1 MTKLSEKLNAYA
13 EQPGI
18 LPEGTPDYVVDNLS
32 PKFELREYQG
42 EALRRFHF
50 YMEDFEGRVKP
61 TQLLYHMA
69 TGSGKT
75 LIMAANILYLYQQGY
90 RNFIF
95 FVNSTNIIEKTKEN
109 FLNSQSIKY
118 LFADNINID
127 SKQVKIK
134 EVQNFAGVNQDD
146 INILFT
152 TIQGLHI
159 HLNEPRE
166 NTVTYEDFEDKNIV
180 LISDEAHHINTLTKS
195 QSQLNEGEKEELR
208 SWEGTVN
215 RIFNFN
221 EDNILLEYTAT
232 AGLDNPDIAEKYE
245 DKILF
250 EYTLKQFRIDGF
262 SKEVKVLQADLPPVG
277 RALQAVIVSQYRRK
291 VAEKHKLLLKPVVL
305 FKANYVNPPKDP
317 DPNKVVSSEF
327 REKFEQELKTLTVNE
342 LEEIKRRT
350 EKGILKEAF
359 DYFEEN
365 NITLENLIKEL
376 QEDFGNEKCVS
387 VDSLSESEEKQILV
401 NTLEDKNN
409 EVRAVF
415 AVEKL
420 NEGWDVLN
428 LFDIVRLYDTRDARR
443 GQPGPTTVSEA
454 QLIGRGAR
462 YYPFKVKES
471 QELYKRKYDEDLNN
485 ELRVLE
491 ELYYHSAHNP
501 RYIQE
506 LRTALRETGIIPEK
520 ETKELQLRV
529 KEEFKKTDFWQMG
542 KIFLNEQIKNSR
554 NDIFNFNDA
563 EIPSSFE
570 YKVYSRKSDET
581 TAFENGNLALRE
593 TQTKKIQLKDL
604 DKNLLFKAL
613 HSLPFYRF
621 SHLKKYF
628 PHLSSMQNFISDDNY
643 LASVTVELIG
653 SAGVLYLVSREIK
666 LDMLVRVLRELAGKI
681 KSGSKEYKGTKEF
694 KPLAVQYVVKDKV
707 MKINIEASG
716 DGEHGISMGSSDTA
730 YYLNLEEKNWY
741 VYEENYGTLVEKSL
755 VKFINDMMDKLTQ
768 KFDDVYLL
776 RNQKLFQIYRFSDGK
791 PFEPDFVLFLKSK
804 NNKKS
809 IVYQLFI
816 EPKGP
821 YLVKQD
827 QWKEEFLEE
836 IREKFEIHTV
846 FENEKYELMGLPFYN
861 EGDKK
866 ENFEIEFE
874 KLISEVKK

>member
-1 MTKLSEKLNAYA
+1 MTKLSQELNTLSKY
-13 EQPGI
+13 GN
-18 LPEGTPDYVVDNLS
+18 LPEGIPDYVVDNLN
-32 PKFELREYQG
+32 PKFELREYQK

-95 FVNSTNIIEKTKEN
+95 FVNSTNIIDKTKEN
-109 FLNSQSIKY
+109 FLNPQSIKY
-118 LFADNINID
+118 LFDENITFGA
-127 SKQVKIK
+127 KKVKVK
-134 EVQNFAGVNQDD
+134 EVENFAGANQDD

-152 TIQGLHI
+152 TIQGLHL

-166 NTVTYEDFEDKNIV
+166 NTITYEDFEDKKIV

-195 QSQLNEGEKEELR
+195 KSQLNESEKEEFR

-215 RIFNFN
+215 RIFNSGEN
-221 EDNILLEYTAT
+221 NILLEYTAT
-232 AGLDNPDIAEKYE
+232 AGLDNPDVAEKYE

-250 EYTLKQFRIDGF
+250 EYALKQFRIDGF
-262 SKEVKVLQADLPPVG
+262 SKEVKVLQADLPPVKRG
-277 RALQAVIVSQYRRK
+277 LQAIIVSQYRRK
-291 VAEKHKLLLKPVVL
+291 VAEKHKVSLKPVVL

-327 REKFEQELKTLTVNE
+327 RERFEERLKNLRPGD
-342 LEEIKRRT
+342 LKEIKARVQ
-350 EKGILKEAF
+350 KGILKEAF

-365 NITLENLIKEL
+365 NITLDNLIKEL

-428 LFDIVRLYDTRDARR
+428 LFDIVRLYDIRDARR
-443 GQPGPTTVSEA
+443 GRPGPTTVSEA

-462 YYPFKVKES
+462 YYPFKVKEP

-506 LRTALRETGIIPEK
+506 LRIALRETGIIPEK
-520 ETKELQLRV
+520 ETKELSL
-529 KEEFKKTDFWQMG
+529 KIKKEFKATDFWQTG
-542 KIFLNEQIKNSR
+542 KIFLNEQIKDTR
-554 NDIFNFNDA
+554 EDIFNLSDA
-563 EIPSSFE
+563 EIPSTFE
-570 YKVYSRKSDET
+570 YKVYSKKSDET

-593 TQTKKIQLKDL
+593 SQTRKIQLKDL
-604 DKNLLFKAL
+604 DNNLLFKAL

-628 PHLSSMQNFISDDNY
+628 PHLSSMQDFVSDDNY
-643 LASVTVELIG
+643 LASISVELSG
-653 SAGVLYLVSREIK
+653 STNVLYAISRKTEF
-666 LDMLVRVLRELAGKI
+666 DMLVKVLKELAGKI

-716 DGEHGISMGSSDTA
+716 DRERGIAMGSGDTA
-730 YYLNLEEKNWY
+730 YYLNLEEKDWY
-741 VYEENYGTLVEKSL
+741 VYDENYGTLVEKSL
-755 VKFINDMMDKLTQ
+755 VKFINDMMDKLIQ
-768 KFDDVYLL
+768 KFDNVYLL

-804 NNKKS
+804 NDKKS

-816 EPKGP
+816 EPKGQ
-821 YLVKQD
+821 YLAKQD

-836 IREKFEIHTV
+836 IRGKFEIHTV
-846 FENEKYELMGLPFYN
+846 FKNEKYELIGLPFYN

-866 ENFEIEFE
+866 ESFKIEFE
-874 KLISEVKK
+874 NLIKSS